1 MTRTRSSALAVLLL
15 VTLASAASAAPATG
29 PLAPGIQ
36 AFEARRFEEARK
48 FFAPYAAAH
57 PQDADAAYYLGR
69 TLAALRQTD
78 DAIAWL
84 EKAAKLAPRRS
95 DVQLWLARAYGTAA
109 QQASL
114 LRKGGLAK
122 NAHEAWLKAVELDPG
137 NLDARSDLITFYLVA
152 PGFMGGSVE
161 KAREQAGE
169 IAKRDAVRGAIARA
183 NIALDQKDPAAA
195 ERIVQEALAKHPGEP
210 QLRNSL
216 GLFYQSQKRW
226 DAAFDVY
233 EAMLAADPDAWNALY
248 QIGRTAALSGKRLDR
263 GAAALQRYLGH
274 TPDSESPP
282 LANAHYRL
290 GMIFEKQGNKAG
302 ARAEYQA
309 AIKLDP
315 KLDDA
320 RDALKKL
327 ASPDARGR

>member
-1 MTRTRSSALAVLLL
+1 MKRTRATALAALLL
-15 VTLASAASAAPATG
+15 AALASATFAAAAAPPSG
-29 PLAPGIQ
+29 PLAPGIE

-57 PQDADAAYYLGR
+57 PRDADAAHWLGR
-69 TLAALRQTD
+69 TLLGLRKTD
-78 DAIAWL
+78 EAVDWL

-95 DVQLWLARAYGTAA
+95 DVQLSLGRAYGRAA
-109 QQASL
+109 QEASL
-114 LRKGGLAK
+114 LRKPGLAK
-122 NAHEAWLKAVELDPG
+122 SAHAAWLKAVELDPD
-137 NLDARSDLITFYLVA
+137 NLDAREDLVSFYLIA
-152 PGFMGGSVE
+152 PGFMGGSVD

-169 IAKRDAVRGAIARA
+169 IAKRDAVRGAVSRASIAM
-183 NIALDQKDPAAA
+183 NQKDAAAA
-195 ERIVQEALAKHPGEP
+195 ERIVQEALSKHPDEP
-210 QLRNSL
+210 RLRISL
-216 GLFYQSQKRW
+216 GLLYQSQERW
-226 DAAFDVY
+226 DAAFEIY
-233 EAMLAADPDAWNALY
+233 EAMLATDPNAWNALY

-290 GMIFEKQGNKAG
+290 GMILEKQGNKAA

-327 ASPDARGR
+327 G

>member
-1 MTRTRSSALAVLLL
+1 MKQIRSSVLAALLL
-15 VTLASAASAAPATG
+15 VTLASAASAAAPATG

-36 AFEARRFEEARK
+36 AFEARRYEEARK

-57 PQDADAAYYLGR
+57 PKDAEAAYYLGR
-69 TLAALRQTD
+69 TLANLRQTD
-78 DAIAWL
+78 DAVEWL

-95 DVQLWLARAYGTAA
+95 DVHLWLARAYGTAA
-109 QQASL
+109 QEASL
-114 LRKGGLAK
+114 LRKSGLAK
-122 NAHEAWLKAVELDPG
+122 NAHAAWLKAVELDPG
-137 NLDARSDLITFYLVA
+137 NLDARSDLITFYLIA
-152 PGFMGGSVE
+152 PGFMGGSAD

-169 IAKRDAVRGAIARA
+169 IAKRDAVRGATARA
-183 NIALDQKDPAAA
+183 SIALDQKDPAAA
-195 ERIVQEALAKHPGEP
+195 ERILQEALAKQPGEP
-210 QLRNSL
+210 RLRNAL

-263 GAAALQRYLGH
+263 GAAALKRYLGH

-290 GMIFEKQGNKAG
+290 GMILEKQGSKAA

-327 ASPDARGR
+327 G